1 MILDEAISD
10 TLGRCL
16 MFLSTQWSVV
26 VFDVFHHHDLSPKVF
41 SPKVFS
47 AIAEDVSNQESTEFL
62 AQILYSSFRCPVPAA
77 SPAPKFCNQSF
88 AWNISLNISEF
99 FHFLS
104 PLQVIKA
111 RVLRERLTKPTVTDF
126 SALKLQ

>member
-16 MFLSTQWSVV
+16 MFLSTQWSVA
-26 VFDVFHHHDLSPKVF
+26 VFDVFHHHDL

-62 AQILYSSFRCPVPAA
+62 AQILYSSFRCPVPVPAA

-88 AWNISLNISEF
+88 AWNINLNISEF

>member
-16 MFLSTQWSVV
+16 MFLSTQWSVA
-26 VFDVFHHHDLSPKVF
+26 VFDVFHHHDL